1 TTGRRPTRPLAPF
14 FPFIWVAHTD
24 ITPQAARPR
33 KRAQEPPATITAGGR
48 LMRISLSVSPRSS
61 MPATRRAGA
70 RPPLP
75 EPFRAAG
82 PSRSGGCARA
92 PVRPRGADPRP
103 APPRCRL
110 LQLDGRA
117 LLLQLGLDLLG
128 LFLRHAL
135 LDRLRRVVDEVL
147 RLLQAKAGQLAH
159 DLDHLDLLLAGAR
172 EDDVELRLLLGRCRS
187 TTGAASRRRTR
198 RCDDRRHAEL
208 RLERLD
214 ELRQLEDGHVAD
226 GFEQLFLVS
235 HCSSS

>member
-1 TTGRRPTRPLAPF
+1 LRGVGMP
-14 FPFIWVAHTD
+14 
-24 ITPQAARPR
+24 
-33 KRAQEPPATITAGGR
+33 
-48 LMRISLSVSPRSS
+48 MRIGLWVSLGAS
-61 MPATRRAGA
+61 MSAPVRAEAG
-70 RPPLP
+70 PPLP

-82 PSRSGGCARA
+82 PSRSTGCARA
-92 PVRPRGADPRP
+92 PVRSRGADPRP

-147 RLLQAKAGQLAH
+147 RLLQAQAGQLAH

-187 TTGAASRRRTR
+187 T
-198 RCDDRRHAEL
+198 
-208 RLERLD
+208 
-214 ELRQLEDGHVAD
+214 
-226 GFEQLFLVS
+226 
-235 HCSSS
+235 